1 MTTLETLF
9 IAAIS
14 ALYLVA
20 VAGDIFQMKNENVS
34 KP

>member
-1 MTTLETLF
+1 MTPLETLF
-9 IAAIS
+9 IVAIS

-20 VAGDIFQMKNENVS
+20 VAGDIAQMKQERTQ